1 MERDWAGQ
9 VTVAIVAIVAIVT
22 GGKDCHPS
30 AHLPLNTR
38 TFFALR

>member
-9 VTVAIVAIVAIVT
+9 VTVAIVT